1 MKRDA
6 ILIIAMAAS
15 GLLSQLTKGT
25 KLCYLFAGMFVLI
38 ILVFVVGSLLMVNK
52 WTKHEN

>member
-1 MKRDA
+1 MKRDT

-25 KLCYLFAGMFVLI
+25 KLCYVFAGIFVLLI
-38 ILVFVVGSLLMVNK
+38 IVFVVGSLLMINK